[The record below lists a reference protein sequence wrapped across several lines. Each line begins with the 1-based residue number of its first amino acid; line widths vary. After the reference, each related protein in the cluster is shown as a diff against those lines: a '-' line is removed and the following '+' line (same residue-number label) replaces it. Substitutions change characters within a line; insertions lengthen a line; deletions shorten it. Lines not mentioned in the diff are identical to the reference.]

1 MLPDFYSVSD
11 HFGTVCFK
19 GLKVRKGCSVK
30 HIQGFAFR
38 CKYINS
44 KSSTFSPG
52 FFPANVDLK
61 ARIQRNWESS
71 GREEMPMI
79 EAIIEALSTLSE
91 EMFPRLYGQTKF
103 KMN

>member
-1 MLPDFYSVSD
+1 MCLTILGRYVL
-11 HFGTVCFK
+11 K
-19 GLKVRKGCSVK
+19 GQKVRKGYSFE
-30 HIQGFAFR
+30 HIQEFAF
-38 CKYINS
+38 KYEYINI